1 MKKSLDLL
9 LKTFLGIKNSDR
21 EFLLNNE
28 IRLARLRQLFNSVRT
43 VARTHTPGMHGLF
56 LNLNVYVFNLTNL

>member
-1 MKKSLDLL
+1 MKIFVFQSKWMKKSLDLL

-28 IRLARLRQLFNSVRT
+28 IRLAHLRQLFNSVCT
-43 VARTHTPGMHGLF
+43 VARTHKAWNAWP
-56 LNLNVYVFNLTNL
+56 VS